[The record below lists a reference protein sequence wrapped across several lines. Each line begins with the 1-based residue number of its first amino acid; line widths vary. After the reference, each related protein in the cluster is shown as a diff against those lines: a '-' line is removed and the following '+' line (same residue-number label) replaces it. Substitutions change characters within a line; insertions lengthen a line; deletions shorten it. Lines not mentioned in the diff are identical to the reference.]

1 MQTQTKSAAT
11 ATHCPYCAFQCGM
24 SISLSSG
31 QPEVA
36 GDLKFPVNR
45 GALCVKG
52 WTSVETLAHPDRLL
66 TPLIRA
72 ADGELKPASWEA
84 ALDRV
89 VEGIRSAQEKYGAD
103 AIGVFGGGSLTNE
116 KAYLLG
122 KFARVALQ
130 TPNIDYNGR
139 FCMSSAAAASIRAFG
154 VDRGLP
160 FPVED
165 IAGAETILLVGS
177 NAAET
182 MPPIMQYFDK
192 SQVLRRKPDCCR
204 PTSVPDSAA
213 SQTPPPAHARDRR
226 RPGKRPPPRA
236 HGGGADRRVVH
247 TRAHRR
253 LRSGEGRR
261 GLLLAGARG
270 AHYGNPGTE
279 DSAGGA
285 NPRQRA
291 LGNGTDRERRGAA
304 GSGRKQH
311 AVLHQHRACPWPRR
325 QAVQRLRL
333 PYRAGQRFQGRIRR
347 CPATWLVLSLTGMT
361 GRNPDIARI
370 SWDLKVST
378 GEA

>member
-1 MQTQTKSAAT
+1 MSLETQITSAAT

-24 SISLSSG
+24 TILPSSG
-31 QPEVA
+31 QPKVA
-36 GDLKFPVNR
+36 GDPDFPVNR

-72 ADGELKPASWEA
+72 TDGELKPASWEA

-89 VEGIRSAQEKYGAD
+89 SEGIRSAQERYGTD

-165 IAGAETILLVGS
+165 IAGAEGILLVGS

-182 MPPIMQYFDK
+182 MPPIMQ
-192 SQVLRRKPDCCR
+192 
-204 PTSVPDSAA
+204 
-213 SQTPPPAHARDRR
+213 
-226 RPGKRPPPRA
+226 
-236 HGGGADRRVVH
+236 
-247 TRAHRR
+247 
-253 LRSGEGRR
+253 
-261 GLLLAGARG
+261 
-270 AHYGNPGTE
+270 
-279 DSAGGA
+279 
-285 NPRQRA
+285 
-291 LGNGTDRERRGAA
+291 
-304 GSGRKQH
+304 
-311 AVLHQHRACPWPRR
+311 
-325 QAVQRLRL
+325 
-333 PYRAGQRFQGRIRR
+333 
-347 CPATWLVLSLTGMT
+347 
-361 GRNPDIARI
+361 
-370 SWDLKVST
+370 
-378 GEA
+378 